1 MKNQHFVIKNADF
14 VYKKEKYRKI
24 FIFFRKRT
32 CLCNILIINEYPPP
46 DGFVVEN
53 WWLDVVFRF

>member
-1 MKNQHFVIKNADF
+1 MLILFIKRRNL
-14 VYKKEKYRKI
+14 EKI

-32 CLCNILIINEYPPP
+32 RLCNILKINEYPPP

>member
-24 FIFFRKRT
+24 FIFFWKCTR
-32 CLCNILIINEYPPP
+32 LCNILKINEYPPP
-46 DGFVVEN
+46 TVLLLRIGG
-53 WWLDVVFRF
+53 WM